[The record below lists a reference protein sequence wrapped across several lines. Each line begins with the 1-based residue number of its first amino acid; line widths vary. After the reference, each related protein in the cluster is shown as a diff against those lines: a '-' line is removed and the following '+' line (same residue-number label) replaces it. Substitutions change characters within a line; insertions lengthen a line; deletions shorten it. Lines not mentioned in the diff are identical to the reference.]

1 VNCEEHERATATDT
15 DDVENR
21 MIVVL
26 LASFS
31 SYAFQLFRRRRFKFK
46 VSQRLVYNSITRK

>member
-26 LASFS
+26 LAPFS
-31 SYAFQLFRRRRFKFK
+31 SYASWLLDD
-46 VSQRLVYNSITRK
+46 VSSL

>member
-1 VNCEEHERATATDT
+1 MNCEEHERATATDT

-26 LASFS
+26 LAPFS
-31 SYAFQLFRRRRFKFK
+31 SYASWLFRRRFEFI
-46 VSQRLVYNSITRK
+46 ITRK